1 MPAQHSP
8 QLVGFWE
15 LIKCQKMRKF
25 ALKHFLPLGLVLAII
40 VGLIIPQIGAAFAS
54 VRIGKYGVFQTLFVF
69 VIFIITGLTLK
80 TDDIK
85 KALKAWQATLF
96 GVTSILFIT
105 PLLALVPQHLPFLPT
120 EFQIGFLLFCTMPT
134 TINSGVAL
142 ANAAKGNFALAL
154 LLTVISNLLGIFTA
168 PFFLSLLL
176 SVGGITI
183 QPLPLLINL
192 LLTLLLPLTIGKA
205 ARELFPKRVLPFLAK
220 HKQKIGNLSN
230 VRLAWGSHSRAAPIT
245 PPCQCHTL

>member
-1 MPAQHSP
+1 MRNYINQKGTSIRSVVPVTTPLSARYAASPMPTQHSP

-25 ALKHFLPLGLVLAII
+25 ALKHFLPLGLVLAIL

-54 VRIGKYGVFQTLFVF
+54 VRIGNYGVFQTLFVF

-142 ANAAKGNFALAL
+142 ANAAKGNFALRSASDGHQQFARHL
-154 LLTVISNLLGIFTA
+154 HCPILPLSTPLRRRNHNTAIASTHQSLTHSTFTA
-168 PFFLSLLL
+168 DNWQ
-176 SVGGITI
+176 GRTRA
-183 QPLPLLINL
+183 LP
-192 LLTLLLPLTIGKA
+192 
-205 ARELFPKRVLPFLAK
+205 
-220 HKQKIGNLSN
+220 
-230 VRLAWGSHSRAAPIT
+230 
-245 PPCQCHTL
+245 